1 MYKACKENC
10 MLLPNLSQILET
22 FFEQLEKEMLIK
34 NTNLKKAVRDLEEQ
48 KRKVITQLRMLNIP
62 IPKEISD
69 NSVPYFEVPSAVHS
83 PIKAANIQSSDF
95 ASLPSTSS
103 GIYAAHI
110 ESQGRRCSAEVYR
123 PPPPYRPP
131 RRYSSEV
138 PFGRYQDHSGTN
150 MAVPHNLPLI
160 CKHDSS
166 ESMFFQPESPLNI
179 HASTQNVDNHFC
191 EDDDF
196 NFLEDQTLDLAEIF
210 TQTNNQCTSGQ
221 FQQPQAG
228 HQICT
233 DGYTPMEEETKPE
246 SVSAETNQEVRMIQ
260 QLFIPL
266 FHTEDDDATV
276 PDVQES
282 DSQCPTTP
290 TFY

>member
-1 MYKACKENC
+1 M
-10 MLLPNLSQILET
+10 
-22 FFEQLEKEMLIK
+22 
-34 NTNLKKAVRDLEEQ
+34 KKQARDLEEQ
-48 KRKVITQLRMLNIP
+48 KRKVITHLRMLNIP
-62 IPKEISD
+62 IPEEISD
-69 NSVPYFEVPSAVHS
+69 NTVPYFEAPSALHS
-83 PIKAANIQSSDF
+83 PIKAENIQPADL

-103 GIYAAHI
+103 GIYAAPI
-110 ESQGRRCSAEVYR
+110 DSQGRRCSAEVYR

-150 MAVPHNLPLI
+150 MIEPHNLPLI
-160 CKHDSS
+160 GKHHSS

-179 HASTQNVDNHFC
+179 YASTQNVDNHFC
-191 EDDDF
+191 EDDDLSV
-196 NFLEDQTLDLAEIF
+196 LEDQTMDLAELF
-210 TQTNNQCTSGQ
+210 TQSNNHCRSVQ
-221 FQQPQAG
+221 FQQPQPG
-228 HQICT
+228 NQVFP

-246 SVSAETNQEVRMIQ
+246 AVSAETNQELRMIQ

-266 FHTEDDDATV
+266 LHTEEDDATV

-282 DSQCPTTP
+282 NSQCPTTP